1 VERKFKN
8 NEKLLLILDIDE
20 ILIHA
25 TKKGA
30 LTIFAN
36 LSNGGLPH

>member
-1 VERKFKN
+1 VIFYFFNKCLIIS
-8 NEKLLLILDIDE
+8 LL
-20 ILIHA
+20 
-25 TKKGA
+25 GS